1 MTYEETRGICTLAP
15 YVERFKQ
22 ERQYL
27 KGVSPSTLTWYRH
40 SFQAFGPVLEWAYES
55 PADFKS
61 GVMARIQELREQG
74 RGNKAVSINTYLRC
88 FKAFL
93 NWCHE
98 EQILKEPIKLSW
110 LKEEQKV
117 LATFSP
123 AHVSL
128 LLNWKP
134 IKDSQRRLHALVCLF
149 LDTGLRL
156 SEALGLTK
164 ALRANIDETL
174 TAAIITEQGGKENHR
189 ERSQDCCSFCSQ
201 FA

>member
-1 MTYEETRGICTLAP
+1 
-15 YVERFKQ
+15 
-22 ERQYL
+22 
-27 KGVSPSTLTWYRH
+27 
-40 SFQAFGPVLEWAYES
+40 
-55 PADFKS
+55 
-61 GVMARIQELREQG
+61 MARIQELREQG